1 MLIGAFVDHKEGA
14 MRPGRMLAM
23 IGAVVMLSAA
33 MPTRWAWCEMAGHD
47 MADMVKNAKTA
58 ADHEA
63 LAAMYDKEAADAKAR
78 AAEHRQMAQTYKS
91 NTGRG
96 TGASAMPQ
104 HCASL
109 AKSFDEEAAMYEK
122 MAATER
128 AEAKGA
134 K

>member
-1 MLIGAFVDHKEGA
+1 
-14 MRPGRMLAM
+14 MRLARLLAM
-23 IGAVVMLSAA
+23 IGVAIVLSAA
-33 MPTRWAWCEMAGHD
+33 LPTRWARCEMAGHD

-91 NTGRG
+91 NMGRG
-96 TGASAMPQ
+96 TGSSAMPQ

-109 AKSFDEEAAMYEK
+109 AKSFDQEAAMYEN

-128 AEAKGA
+128 AEAKRA

>member
-1 MLIGAFVDHKEGA
+1 
-14 MRPGRMLAM
+14 MRLARMLTTC
-23 IGAVVMLSAA
+23 AVAATMFSAA
-33 MPTRWAWCEMAGHD
+33 VPTRWAWSEMAGHD

-63 LAAMYDKEAADAKAR
+63 LAAMYDKEAADAKEN
-78 AAEHRQMAQTYKS
+78 AAFHQQMAQSYKS
-91 NTGRG
+91 NMGKG

-109 AKSFDEEAAMYEK
+109 AKSFEQQAAMYEK

-128 AEAKGA
+128 EDAKRA

>member
-1 MLIGAFVDHKEGA
+1 
-14 MRPGRMLAM
+14 MRLGRMRTTC
-23 IGAVVMLSAA
+23 AVAAIMFSAA
-33 MPTRWAWCEMAGHD
+33 VPARWAWAQMAGHD

-63 LAAMYDKEAADAKAR
+63 LAAMYDKEAADAKAH
-78 AAEHRQMAQTYKS
+78 AADHRNMAESYKH
-91 NTGRG
+91 NTGKG
-96 TGASAMPQ
+96 TGAGAMPQ

-109 AKSFDEEAAMYEK
+109 TKSFEQQAAMYEK

-128 AEAKGA
+128 AEAKRA

>member
-1 MLIGAFVDHKEGA
+1 MGLE
-14 MRPGRMLAM
+14 RMLTTFGLVA
-23 IGAVVMLSAA
+23 ALFSAA
-33 MPTRWAWCEMAGHD
+33 LPTRCVWAEMAGHD

-78 AAEHRQMAQTYKS
+78 AADHRQMAESYKS

-96 TGASAMPQ
+96 TGASSMPQ

-109 AKSFDEEAAMYEK
+109 IKSFEQQATMYEK

-128 AEAKGA
+128 AEAKRA

>member
-1 MLIGAFVDHKEGA
+1 MGLARMLTIIGAA
-14 MRPGRMLAM
+14 
-23 IGAVVMLSAA
+23 VMLSTAL
-33 MPTRWAWCEMAGHD
+33 PTRWAWCDMAGHN

-63 LAAMYDKEAADAKAR
+63 LAAMYDKEAADAKAH

-91 NTGRG
+91 SRGKG

-104 HCASL
+104 HCANL
-109 AKSFDEEAAMYEK
+109 TKHFDQEAAMYEN

-128 AEAKGA
+128 AEAKRA

>member
-1 MLIGAFVDHKEGA
+1 
-14 MRPGRMLAM
+14 MRLGRMLTTLV
-23 IGAVVMLSAA
+23 IVAA
-33 MPTRWAWCEMAGHD
+33 LFGTTQPTRWAWAEMAGQS
-47 MADMVKNAKTA
+47 MSDMVKNAKTA

-63 LAAMYDKEAADAKAR
+63 LAAMYDKEAATAKEQ
-78 AAEHRQMAQTYKS
+78 AAAHQKMAQSYKS
-91 NTGRG
+91 NSGKG

-109 AKSFDEEAAMYEK
+109 VKTFQEQAAMYEK

-128 AEAKGA
+128 EEAKRA

>member
-1 MLIGAFVDHKEGA
+1 MRLRRLLTTCAVAVTMFGAAVPARWTWAE
-14 MRPGRMLAM
+14 MPG
-23 IGAVVMLSAA
+23 
-33 MPTRWAWCEMAGHD
+33 D

-78 AAEHRQMAQTYKS
+78 AADHRQMAQSYKS
-91 NTGRG
+91 NSGKG

-109 AKSFDEEAAMYEK
+109 TKSFEQEAVMYEK

-128 AEAKGA
+128 EEAKRA